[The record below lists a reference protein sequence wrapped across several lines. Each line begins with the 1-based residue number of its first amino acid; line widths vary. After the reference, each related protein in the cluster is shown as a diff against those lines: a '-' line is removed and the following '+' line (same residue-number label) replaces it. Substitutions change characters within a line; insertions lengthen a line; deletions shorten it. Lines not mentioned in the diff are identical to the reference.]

1 MPSLVIL
8 AVLSNQDISIQNDTI
23 SLYRNSRCTQIV
35 WVCSD
40 YSFEIQKYVTS
51 NWHWYIFMA
60 KPLHTWSKI
69 KSSWPSSPIQIGSRV
84 GSLEMTRLNSVQY
97 LCQCPHYCEFS
108 VQNSSYI
115 FTMSVAFSFS
125 EILQI
130 LPKQSNTLL
139 SHVCVSA
146 RHRCDISTFIDN
158 MMV

>member
-23 SLYRNSRCTQIV
+23 SLYSNSRCTQIV
-35 WVCSD
+35 WVLWLFLWNTKICNLKLTLIHF
-40 YSFEIQKYVTS
+40 YGKAT
-51 NWHWYIFMA
+51 
-60 KPLHTWSKI
+60 TWSKI

-84 GSLEMTRLNSVQY
+84 GSLELTRLNSVQY
-97 LCQCPHYCEFS
+97 LCQCPHYCEFW
-108 VQNSSYI
+108 VQNCSYI

-125 EILQI
+125 EILRI